1 MDAER
6 VAPPWLPYQ
15 SRHALSLASTHG
27 AVGLAERQ
35 DGPARRPARAQRLS
49 ADGGRRASARTST
62 GADTG
67 TLRGSRGRG
76 RIETKMNAAVMQVL
90 AKRPFAHPS
99 ARV

>member
-15 SRHALSLASTHG
+15 SRHTLSLASANG

-35 DGPARRPARAQRLS
+35 GGPARRRARAQRLP
-49 ADGGRRASARTST
+49 ADDGRRASARTGT
-62 GADTG
+62 GADPG

-76 RIETKMNAAVMQVL
+76 RIETKMNAAFMPVF
-90 AKRPFAHPS
+90 AKRAFARP
-99 ARV
+99 